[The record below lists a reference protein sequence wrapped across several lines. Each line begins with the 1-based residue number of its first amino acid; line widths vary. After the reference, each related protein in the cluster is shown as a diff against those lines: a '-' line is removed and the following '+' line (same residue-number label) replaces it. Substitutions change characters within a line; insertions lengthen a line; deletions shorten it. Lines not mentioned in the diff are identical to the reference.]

1 MKFKFLAAAGFAA
14 FLYSCDDSTTGIGNF
29 VADADEIE
37 AYAKTY
43 NVDTKTVLV
52 KDIAPEGLYSR
63 TSSAYLGKITDE
75 DFGEFT
81 TDFIT
86 QVYCPEDFAY
96 PETLTKITSTTLE
109 LYYHSYYGDSVAPMQ
124 ASVKLLRNDT
134 GIIDDGK
141 HPDIYYTTYTPED
154 YVYPEVIGQKDYA
167 AYDNSV
173 SDSVRY
179 ATDDNGDLTYYP
191 NITIDLSNQTVPQEI
206 GSGNFNQYIFD
217 KYKENPENFKDGAS
231 FINNVLSGFYVYN
244 TSGEGSVLY
253 ILDIWLRTRFE
264 YTMKDSE
271 GNDSIVEG
279 STAFAASK
287 EIYMRTRLQNDEKL
301 EEFTGAG
308 HSNET
313 YLKTPAGLWTEVT
326 LPLQDIYDELSTDT
340 LNSVSL
346 SFTKYKD
353 TIEGKERELEMGTPQ
368 YLLLI
373 RKNEVKDF
381 FENNQ
386 NADNQTSFL
395 ASYNSSSNT
404 YTFSSLN
411 RLISHI
417 FSEIRNSEER
427 PADWDKL
434 LLIPVQI
441 ERESESTNSS
451 TEAQIIGIS
460 HDLEVNSARLF
471 RGNDDNPLQ
480 ATVIYT
486 RPHEE

>member
-1 MKFKFLAAAGFAA
+1 MKFKFLAAVGLAA

-43 NVDTKTVLV
+43 NVETQTVLV

-75 DFGEFT
+75 DFGEFS

-86 QVYCPEDFAY
+86 QVYCPEGFAY
-96 PETLTKITSTTLE
+96 PETLKKITSTTLE
-109 LYYHSYYGDSVAPMQ
+109 LYYQSYYGDSVAPMQ
-124 ASVKLLRNDT
+124 ASVKLLKNNT

-141 HPDIYYTTYTPED
+141 HPDIYYTKYTPES
-154 YVYPEVIGQKDYA
+154 YVYPVFIGKKYYA

-179 ATDDNGDLTYYP
+179 AKDSDGKLTYYP
-191 NITIDLSNQTVPQEI
+191 SVTIDLSNQPVPQEI

-217 KYKENPENFKDGAS
+217 KYKENPDNFKDGAS
-231 FINNVLSGFYVYN
+231 FINNVLGGFYVYN

-253 ILDIWLRTRFE
+253 IQDIWLRTRFE
-264 YTMKDSE
+264 FTMKDSE

-279 STAFAASK
+279 STAFAATK
-287 EIYMRTRLQNDEKL
+287 EIYMRTRLQNDDRLKD
-301 EEFTGAG
+301 FTDAG
-308 HSNET
+308 HSDET

-326 LPLQDIYDELSTDT
+326 LPLQDIYDELSRDT

-346 SFTKYKD
+346 TFTKYKE
-353 TIEGKERELEMGTPQ
+353 TIEGKERGFEMGTPQ

-373 RKNEVKDF
+373 RKSEVKDF

-395 ASYNSSSNT
+395 ASYDSSSNT

-411 RLISHI
+411 RLISYI
-417 FSEIRNSEER
+417 FSEMRNSESR
-427 PADWDKL
+427 PADWNKL
-434 LLIPVQI
+434 LLIPVQV
-441 ERESESTNSS
+441 ERESENTNSS
-451 TEAQIIGIS
+451 TQAQIIGLS

-471 RGNDDNPLQ
+471 KGNDDNPLQ
-480 ATVIYT
+480 VTVIYT

>member
-1 MKFKFLAAAGFAA
+1 MKFKFLAAVGLAA

-43 NVDTKTVLV
+43 NVETQTVLV

-75 DFGEFT
+75 DFGEFS

-86 QVYCPEDFAY
+86 QVYCPEGFAY
-96 PETLTKITSTTLE
+96 PETLKKITSTTLE
-109 LYYHSYYGDSVAPMQ
+109 LYYQSYYGDSVAPMQ
-124 ASVKLLRNDT
+124 ASVKLLKNNT

-141 HPDIYYTTYTPED
+141 HPDIYYTTYTPES
-154 YVYPEVIGQKDYA
+154 YVYPEVIGKKDYA

-179 ATDDNGDLTYYP
+179 AKDSDGKLTYYP
-191 NITIDLSNQTVPQEI
+191 SVTIDLSNQPVPQEI

-217 KYKENPENFKDGAS
+217 KYKENPDNFKDGAS
-231 FINNVLSGFYVYN
+231 FINNVLGGFYVYN

-253 ILDIWLRTRFE
+253 IQDIWLRTP
-264 YTMKDSE
+264 
-271 GNDSIVEG
+271 
-279 STAFAASK
+279 FAATK
-287 EIYMRTRLQNDEKL
+287 EIYMRTRLQNDDRLKD
-301 EEFTGAG
+301 FTDAG
-308 HSNET
+308 HSDET

-326 LPLQDIYDELSTDT
+326 LPLQDIYDELSRDT

-346 SFTKYKD
+346 TFTKYKE
-353 TIEGKERELEMGTPQ
+353 TIEGKERGFEMGTPQ

-373 RKNEVKDF
+373 RKSEVKDF

-395 ASYNSSSNT
+395 ASYDSSSNT

-411 RLISHI
+411 RLISYI
-417 FSEIRNSEER
+417 FSEMRNSESR
-427 PADWDKL
+427 PADWNKL
-434 LLIPVQI
+434 LLIPVQV
-441 ERESESTNSS
+441 ERESENTNSS
-451 TEAQIIGIS
+451 TQAQIIGLS

-471 RGNDDNPLQ
+471 KGNDDNPLQ
-480 ATVIYT
+480 VTVIYT